1 MSALFGDGGIIGDF
15 NAIIMVGGCCVV
27 ERKTLEVV

>member
-15 NAIIMVGGCCVV
+15 NAIIMVAGSCSVEWQALKVV
-27 ERKTLEVV
+27 

>member
-15 NAIIMVGGCCVV
+15 KVIIMVAISWIV
-27 ERKTLEVV
+27 KQQALEVV

>member
-1 MSALFGDGGIIGDF
+1 MSALFGEGGIIGDF

-27 ERKTLEVV
+27 EWPILEVV